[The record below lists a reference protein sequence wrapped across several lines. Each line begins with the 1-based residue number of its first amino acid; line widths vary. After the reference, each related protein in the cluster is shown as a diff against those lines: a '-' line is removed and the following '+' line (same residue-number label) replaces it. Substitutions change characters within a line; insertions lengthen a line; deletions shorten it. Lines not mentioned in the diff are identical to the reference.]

1 MTLLGRAFAGV
12 WTLAMP
18 ALGPTVNIFAGGLLA
33 VAVLTAAAALFAVL
47 LVSHAA
53 SGRLTAS
60 PLLARTT
67 ALRES
72 TRKAAY
78 LPLRDPDAAGRPRP
92 RAPGR

>member
-1 MTLLGRAFAGV
+1 MTLMGKAFAGV

-18 ALGPTVNIFAGGLLA
+18 ALGPETGLLA

-53 SGRLTAS
+53 ASRPTAS
-60 PLLARTT
+60 PLLARAT

>member
-1 MTLLGRAFAGV
+1 MNQLGKAIAGV

-18 ALGPTVNIFAGGLLA
+18 ALGPETGLLA
-33 VAVLTAAAALFAVL
+33 VAVLTAAATLLLV

-53 SGRLTAS
+53 KTSRPTPA
-60 PLLARTT
+60 PLLARAT

-72 TRKAAY
+72 TRKAAF

>member
-1 MTLLGRAFAGV
+1 MTLMGRALAGV
-12 WTLAMP
+12 WTPAMP
-18 ALGPTVNIFAGGLLA
+18 ALGPTVNIYTGGLLA

-47 LVSHAA
+47 LVSRAAA
-53 SGRLTAS
+53 SRPATA
-60 PLLARTT
+60 PLLARAT

-72 TRKAAY
+72 TRKAAF